1 MQVCTLL
8 QSDNHASTPPLSFLQ
23 VGCPSCHPN
32 NSVNAL
38 KACYFNTALIRDF
51 TNMIITKL
59 HRTHRCSLFVTNVPF
74 CVSMLAITMSCAE
87 MDKPIKMSC
96 GDVDL
101 GGPRNHVVD
110 GDPDPQGN
118 GQFFCRGAPC
128 DSDHLFYTPHRRL
141 KTSHRMCCNGW
152 LRQSKWRFNPH
163 TLCLLL
169 TSIHILWF

>member
-1 MQVCTLL
+1 MYR
-8 QSDNHASTPPLSFLQ
+8 F
-23 VGCPSCHPN
+23 
-32 NSVNAL
+32 
-38 KACYFNTALIRDF
+38 
-51 TNMIITKL
+51 
-59 HRTHRCSLFVTNVPF
+59 
-74 CVSMLAITMSCAE
+74 VSMLAITMSCAE

-141 KTSHRMCCNGW
+141 KTSHRMCCRGGDYRGDTSPPTFW
-152 LRQSKWRFNPH
+152 LWGDVNVPPPLIAH
-163 TLCLLL
+163 LVILL
-169 TSIHILWF
+169 TFV